1 MEIKKIMNKLINYS
15 KTIFVKTK
23 LIYVSLSLLIIYILS
38 QFSQFIKLGYII
50 EVNFYDFFI
59 QVLGSYQP
67 IAYFMTFMFVLLI
80 YNISNKQNF
89 YQYLLMKFKNKKQW
103 FNMNVLMI
111 LFISISFM
119 VILIIFS
126 VLITIPSLKLSNQW
140 SNYSIH
146 LSNSMVN
153 YFEENSINVYQFIIN
168 NISPMKFLL
177 ITSLYII
184 MYLTT
189 LGIMYLVFSVLF
201 KKKIFSI
208 ISLFVIIMLNFILYC
223 SDSIIYKKISFFYN
237 IILIDPYNYNLNYS
251 LFYKRFLYW
260 FLIIGVLIFCGNVI
274 ISKFDSN
281 YEGI

>member
-1 MEIKKIMNKLINYS
+1 MMSY
-15 KTIFVKTK
+15 
-23 LIYVSLSLLIIYILS
+23 
-38 QFSQFIKLGYII
+38 FI
-50 EVNFYDFFI
+50 EDNFYDYFI
-59 QVLGSYQP
+59 EVLGSYHY
-67 IAYFMTFMFVLLI
+67 IAYFMTFVFVLLI

-168 NISPMKFLL
+168 NISPVKYVV

-189 LGIMYLVFSVLF
+189 LGIMYLVCSLLS
-201 KKKIFSI
+201 KKKVFSI
-208 ISLFVIIMLNFILYC
+208 ICLFIDIIINLALYC
-223 SDSIIYKKISFFYN
+223 SDSILFKKISFFYN
-237 IILIDPYNYNLNYS
+237 IILIDPYDVNLNYS

>member
-1 MEIKKIMNKLINYS
+1 
-15 KTIFVKTK
+15 
-23 LIYVSLSLLIIYILS
+23 
-38 QFSQFIKLGYII
+38 
-50 EVNFYDFFI
+50 
-59 QVLGSYQP
+59 
-67 IAYFMTFMFVLLI
+67 
-80 YNISNKQNF
+80 
-89 YQYLLMKFKNKKQW
+89 
-103 FNMNVLMI
+103 
-111 LFISISFM
+111 
-119 VILIIFS
+119 
-126 VLITIPSLKLSNQW
+126 VLISIPSLKFSNQW

-237 IILIDPYNYNLNYS
+237 IILIDPYNYNLSYS

-260 FLIIGVLIFCGNVI
+260 FLIIAILIIGGHI
-274 ISKFDSN
+274 IVSKFDSN